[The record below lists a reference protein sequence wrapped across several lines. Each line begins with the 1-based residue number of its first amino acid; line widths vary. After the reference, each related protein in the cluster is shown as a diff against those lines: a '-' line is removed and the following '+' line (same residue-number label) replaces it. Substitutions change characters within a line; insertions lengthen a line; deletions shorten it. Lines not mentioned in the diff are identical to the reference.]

1 MRKSIINLQSSI
13 FNWQRVFLLIFSFCF
28 FNSVLTKA
36 NDTLLVDKLL
46 AIVGDNIIL
55 LSDVE
60 LQYNQLAAE
69 NPSVPEN
76 FRCEIF
82 EQMLN
87 QKLFLQ
93 QAKVDS
99 IVITEDEIANEL
111 DRRIRYF
118 IGMIGSV
125 EKLEEYYEKSIVEIK
140 DEFRKDIADQLLA
153 QKMQSQIFG
162 TIKVTPD
169 DVKKFYAQLPEDSL
183 PYYNAEV
190 ELMLIVKHPEISPE
204 QKQLAIEKIEGIHE
218 RVMKGEDFSK
228 LAIIYSEDP
237 GSAAKGGDLGYVG
250 RGELVTEFEG
260 AAFRLKPGEV
270 SEVIKTKYGYHI
282 IKMIEQKGERIRASH
297 ILIKPKVTTFDLQNA
312 ILFLDSIKKL
322 IVNKEITFEK
332 AVDKFSDDEETK
344 NQGGL
349 LMNQQTGNSSFETA
363 QLDKNIYFAIENLNP
378 GEISEVQLFAQP
390 DGEQAARIIMLVS
403 ETKPHIA
410 NLKDDYYKIKAAAL
424 QYKQEDE
431 MVKWTT
437 LKIQNT
443 YIKLTEDYRGCPNVK
458 HWYQKNDSTQ

>member
-1 MRKSIINLQSSI
+1 MI
-13 FNWQRVFLLIFSFCF
+13 FNNMRHILSVIFSLFLF
-28 FNSVLTKA
+28 AQTKA
-36 NDTLLVDKLL
+36 GDTILVDKVM

-55 LSDVE
+55 YSDIE
-60 LQYNQLAAE
+60 IQYHQLANE
-69 NPSVPEN
+69 NSSLPEN

-82 EQMLN
+82 EQMLT

-99 IVITEDEIANEL
+99 IIVSEDEIANEL

-118 IGMIGSV
+118 INMIGSV
-125 EKLEEYYEKSIVEIK
+125 EKLEAYYEKSIVEIK

-153 QKMQSQIFG
+153 QKMQSNIFG
-162 TIKVTPD
+162 NIKITPSEVKQFFSTI
-169 DVKKFYAQLPEDSL
+169 PEDSL

-190 ELMLIVKHPEISPE
+190 ELLQVVKYPDISPE

-218 RVMKGEDFSK
+218 RIKKGEDFAK

-237 GSAAKGGDLGYVG
+237 GSASKGGDLGFVG

-270 SEVIKTKYGYHI
+270 SDIVKTKYGYHI
-282 IKMIEQKGERIRASH
+282 IKMIEQKGERIKVSH
-297 ILIKPKVTTFDLQNA
+297 ILIKPKVTTFDLQKA
-312 ILFLDSIKKL
+312 ILFLDSVRNL
-322 IVNKEITFEK
+322 IINKEITFEK
-332 AVDKFSDDEETK
+332 AVDRFSDDEESK
-344 NQGGL
+344 GQGGQ
-349 LMNQQTGNSSFETA
+349 LMNPQSGTPSFETS
-363 QLDKNIYFAIENLNP
+363 QLDKSTFFAIEKLKP
-378 GEISEVQLFAQP
+378 GDISEVSLFTKS
-390 DGEQAARIIMLVS
+390 DGEQAARIFFLRS
-403 ETKPHIA
+403 ETKPHVA

-424 QYKQEDE
+424 QKKQEKE

-437 LKIQNT
+437 MKIENT
-443 YIKLTEDYRGCPNVK
+443 FVKLTDDFRDCPNIK

>member
-1 MRKSIINLQSSI
+1 MRKSINQFQSAI
-13 FNWQRVFLLIFSFCF
+13 CNQQRIFLLVFSFCF
-28 FNSVLTKA
+28 FHSVTTKA
-36 NDTLLVDKLL
+36 NDTLLVDKMLG
-46 AIVGDNIIL
+46 IVGDNIIL

-60 LQYNQLAAE
+60 LQYFQLAAE
-69 NPSVPEN
+69 NPSLPED
-76 FRCEIF
+76 FRCEILG
-82 EQMLN
+82 QLLN

-99 IVITEDEIANEL
+99 IIISEDEIANEL

-118 IGMIGSV
+118 INMIGSV

-140 DEFRKDIADQLLA
+140 DEFSKDIADQLLA

-162 TIKVTPD
+162 GIKVTPD
-169 DVKKFYAQLPEDSL
+169 DVKKFYAALPEDSL

-190 ELMLIVKHPEISPE
+190 ELMQVVKHPEVSPE
-204 QKQLAIEKIEGIHE
+204 QKQLAIEKVEGIRE
-218 RVMKGEDFSK
+218 RILKGEDFSK

-237 GSAAKGGDLGYVG
+237 GSAVKGGDLGFVG

-260 AAFRLKPGEV
+260 AAFRLQPGEV
-270 SEVIKTKYGYHI
+270 SEVVKTKYGYHI
-282 IKMIEQKGERIRASH
+282 IKMIEQKGERIRVNH
-297 ILIKPKVTTFDLQNA
+297 ILIKPKVTTFDLQTS

-322 IVNKEITFEK
+322 ITGNEMTFQK

-344 NQGGL
+344 NQGGMM
-349 LMNQQTGNSSFETA
+349 MNQQTGSTSFEVA
-363 QLDKNIYFAIENLNP
+363 QLDKNVYFAIEKLEP
-378 GEISEVQLFAQP
+378 GEISEVQLFTQP

-403 ETKPHIA
+403 ETKPHVA

-424 QYKQEDE
+424 QNKQESE
-431 MVKWTT
+431 MVKWSI

-443 YIKLTEDYRGCPNVK
+443 YVRLTDDFRECPNLK